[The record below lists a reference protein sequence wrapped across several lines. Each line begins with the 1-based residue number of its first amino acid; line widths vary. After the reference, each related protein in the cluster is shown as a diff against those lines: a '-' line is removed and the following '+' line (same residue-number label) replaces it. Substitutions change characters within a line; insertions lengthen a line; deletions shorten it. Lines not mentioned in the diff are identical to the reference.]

1 MSLEK
6 AIEENTAVMRE
17 LIAIMSGAAGAI
29 APSAAAAATAT
40 ATAAADKPRR
50 EKKQTEGETAALKL
64 VGTANDPAK
73 YDWEKDV
80 QAILGFYPFEVDDID
95 QRIADILGES
105 IKFTKFIV
113 RNDAVYFQ
121 VTSQNLKEFLASQY
135 TDASYKSKNEVTVD
149 WLSWILYGGTVDAD
163 LIFST
168 NFARDSKSGRAI
180 MLHVGTGDWDAA
192 DYDVFPSSDSGGFIK
207 ELLNSEEFVDI
218 AQTVIAD
225 NFRKA
230 VGQ

>member
-1 MSLEK
+1 MSIKIYLSALK
-6 AIEENTAVMRE
+6 KGIRSHVVKNNFPTLLRE
-17 LIAIMSGAAGAI
+17 
-29 APSAAAAATAT
+29 ATNASLP
-40 ATAAADKPRR
+40 KLRR
-50 EKKQTEGETAALKL
+50 EFARIYKSTDFSRGLRGQY
-64 VGTANDPAK
+64 P